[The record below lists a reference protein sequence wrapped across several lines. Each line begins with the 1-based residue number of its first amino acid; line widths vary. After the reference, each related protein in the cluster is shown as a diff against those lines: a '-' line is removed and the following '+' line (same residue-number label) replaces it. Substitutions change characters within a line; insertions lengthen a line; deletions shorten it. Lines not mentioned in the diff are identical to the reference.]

1 MAYMRGDLYVWRD
14 DEERLHIWSRDA
26 AEDMSE
32 IAGFADAP
40 KAGGVSLSAAES
52 DALALMLV
60 AELVRSGGLGAA
72 VERTL
77 HAYSGNFGSGA
88 LEELGGKLV
97 AACTS
102 LAVRA

>member
-14 DEERLHIWSRDA
+14 NEERLHIWSRNA
-26 AEDMSE
+26 ADDVSE
-32 IAGFADAP
+32 IEGLADA
-40 KAGGVSLSAAES
+40 KNAGGVSLSAAES

-60 AELVRSGGLGAA
+60 AELVRSGALGVA

-77 HAYSGNFGSGA
+77 RAYGGNFGGSA
-88 LEELGGKLV
+88 LEELGSKLV
-97 AACTS
+97 AACTP